1 VEHAPRFNQ
10 ADKIRAGSSRGRF
23 QPLSAPFLSHTHLP
37 LHESSSQNLMP
48 LKVLNGSFVFLC
60 LCLCSERAEISSF
73 ARLRIFLA
81 RIQSILTGFQFPY
94 HKDFFAL
101 CGTPMQ
107 ICLRA
112 SQP

>member
-1 VEHAPRFNQ
+1 VEHAPHFNQ
-10 ADKIRAGSSRGRF
+10 ADKIRAVRSSAVFSLYRLV
-23 QPLSAPFLSHTHLP
+23 PPSHTHLP
-37 LHESSSQNLMP
+37 QHESSTQNLMP
-48 LKVLNGSFVFLC
+48 LKILNGSFVLLC
-60 LCLCSERAEISSF
+60 LCLRRERAEISSF

-81 RIQSILTGFQFPY
+81 RIQSILAGFQFPY

-112 SQP
+112 SQL